1 MHKNA
6 SKNDKKQSSKKR
18 RDDKG
23 TASLEG
29 PVVSIL
35 NGLDGPSE
43 LVSKSL
49 GEELLNWNVELL
61 REDDCETWIDVVL

>member
-1 MHKNA
+1 MHKNV
-6 SKNDKKQSSKKR
+6 SKNDKKQFSKKKS
-18 RDDKG
+18 DDKG
-23 TASLEG
+23 TARLEG

-61 REDDCETWIDVVL
+61 REDDCETRIDVVL